1 MSEEKKFEFTDRR
14 YFRDTPF
21 HMLMKNRLMNVLLV
35 CSVYDAF
42 MLEEDGR
49 IDEQIFNE
57 YTALNLRYPPLIIKA
72 STAEQA
78 FEHLNTRY
86 FDLVITMLN
95 IGETDAFELA
105 KSIKTKYPN
114 KPIVVLTHFS
124 REVSLKLQHEDLSS
138 IDYVF
143 SWLGNADIML
153 AVIKLMED
161 RLNIEQDIQ
170 QVGVQS
176 IILVEDS
183 IRYYS
188 SYLPALYK
196 VLFQQ
201 ARGLMGEGLNEHQ
214 KTLRMRG
221 RPKILLATNY
231 EEAIT
236 LYNKFEKN
244 ILGVI
249 SDVTYAKD
257 GVKDP
262 IAGIKLSE
270 YIREKDNDIPILLQ
284 SSNIEHEEKAHAL
297 KTGFIFKHS
306 KNLLNELRDYINY
319 NFGFGDFIFRIPETG
334 EEAGRAH
341 DLVSFQHQLAEIPIE
356 SLLYHGSQDHFSTW
370 LRNRAFFSLSNLY
383 KPVKNHHFSDPEELR
398 KYLVQNIRHYRRTK
412 SRGIIAKFYR
422 HRHDDLT
429 SFSRI
434 GEGSL
439 GGKARGLAFLNF
451 ILKKNRLNYKY
462 DDVTITIPQTVVI
475 ATDLF
480 AEFMKD
486 NGLYKVAL
494 SNVEDKEVLD
504 RFLQARLPNHLIE
517 DLKVFLEVIK
527 KPVAVRSSSLLED
540 SHYQPFAGVYSTY
553 MIPNNGSNLFIRL
566 RELCQAIKCVYAS
579 TFYKNSKSYMHVTSN
594 LIDEEKMGIILQEV
608 TGAEYENTFYPTFS
622 GVARSIN
629 FYPVFDEKAEDGIVN
644 VAAGLGRTI
653 VEGEKALR
661 FSPKHPK
668 KVLQLT
674 TIESTLKNTQTHFYA
689 VDMDQKE
696 FIPTLDDGDNLK
708 NMKVQDAMSH
718 HSFSLIGS
726 TYDAQNDMVRDDVSR
741 PGRKLIT
748 FSNVLKH
755 NMFPLAEII
764 SDLLKTIEKAMNKPI
779 EMEFAVNLDTQE
791 EPKIF
796 NVLQVRPIVTGSEE
810 EDIDLSDATEENSLI
825 LSNST
830 LGNGV
835 VSDIRDFIYVKPE
848 SFDPA
853 KTVEMA
859 QRISHLN
866 DQFVERRE
874 NYILCGPGRWGSR
887 DHWLGIPVVWS
898 QISAA
903 RLIIEAGLKD
913 FFIEPSQGSHFFQN
927 LTSFRVSYFTI
938 FPFKKDGFYNTKLL
952 DQLDAVYEDPFIRHV
967 RFNTPLT
974 VKSDGKSSKG
984 AVYLPITPTAP
995 NNI

>member
-1 MSEEKKFEFTDRR
+1 MNEEKKIQFTDRR

-78 FEHLNTRY
+78 FEHLNNRY

-105 KSIKTKYPN
+105 KSIKSKYPN
-114 KPIVVLTHFS
+114 KPIIVLTHFS
-124 REVSLKLQHEDLSS
+124 REVSLKLQREDLSS

-161 RLNIEQDIQ
+161 RLNIDQDIDR
-170 QVGVQS
+170 VGVQS

-231 EEAIT
+231 EEAIK
-236 LYNKFEKN
+236 LYNKFENN
-244 ILGVI
+244 ILGII
-249 SDVTYAKD
+249 SDVTYMKD

-262 IAGIKLSE
+262 IAGLKLAQH
-270 YIREKDNDIPILLQ
+270 IREKNCDIPILLQ
-284 SSNIEHEEKAHAL
+284 SSNFEHKDKAVEL

-319 NFGFGDFIFRIPETG
+319 NFGFGDFIFRHPDTM
-334 EEAGRAH
+334 EEVGRAH
-341 DLVSFQHQLAEIPIE
+341 DLVNFQHRLATIPIE

-370 LRNRAFFSLSNLY
+370 LRNRAFFALSNLY

-398 KYLVQNIRHYRRTK
+398 QYLIQNIRHYRRTK
-412 SRGIIAKFYR
+412 SRGIIAKFDR
-422 HRHDDLT
+422 NRHDDLT

-451 ILKKNRLNYKY
+451 ILKKNRINYKY
-462 DDVTITIPQTVVI
+462 DDVTIAIPQTVVI
-475 ATDLF
+475 ATDIF
-480 AEFMKD
+480 SEFMENND
-486 NGLYKVAL
+486 LYKVAL
-494 SNVEDKEVLD
+494 SNAKDDEVLK

-553 MIPNNGSNLFIRL
+553 MIPNNGENLFIRL

-579 TFYKNSKSYMHVTSN
+579 TFYKNSKAYMQVTSN
-594 LIDEEKMGIILQEV
+594 LIDEEKMGVILQEV
-608 TGAEYENTFYPTFS
+608 TGAEYGDTFYPTFS

-629 FYPVFDEKAEDGIVN
+629 FYPVFDEEAEDGIVN

-653 VEGEKALR
+653 VEGEKSLR

-668 KVLQLT
+668 KVLQLSSVK
-674 TIESTLKNTQTHFYA
+674 STLKNTQTQFYA
-689 VDMDQKE
+689 VDMGTKE
-696 FIPTLDDGDNLK
+696 FRPTLDDGENLL
-708 NMKVQDAMSH
+708 NIKVQAAASH
-718 HSFSLIGS
+718 GSFNLIGS
-726 TYDAQNDMVRDDVSR
+726 TYDAQNDMIRDSIAS

-748 FSNVLKH
+748 FANVLKN
-755 NMFPLAEII
+755 NMFPLAEIV
-764 SDLLKTIEKAMNKPI
+764 SDLLKTIEASMNKPI
-779 EMEFAVNLDTQE
+779 EMEFAANLDTKG
-791 EPKIF
+791 EPKVF

-810 EDIDLSDATEENSLI
+810 EDIDLSDVTEKNALI
-825 LSNST
+825 LSNSS
-830 LGNGV
+830 LGNGIV
-835 VSDIRDFIYVKPE
+835 NDILDFVYVKPE
-848 SFDPA
+848 SFDA
-853 KTVEMA
+853 GKTVEMA
-859 QRISHLN
+859 QRISLLN
-866 DQFVERRE
+866 DQFVEKGE

-887 DHWLGIPVVWS
+887 DRWLGIPVVWS

-927 LTSFRVSYFTI
+927 LTSFRVAYFTI
-938 FPFKKDGFYNTKLL
+938 YPFKKDGFYNTTIL
-952 DQLDAVYEDPFIRHV
+952 DQQAAIYEDDFIRHI
-967 RFNTPLT
+967 RFKRPTT
-974 VKSDGKSSKG
+974 IKIDGKSGKG
-984 AVYLPITPTAP
+984 VVYLPDNLVTEEV
-995 NNI
+995 